1 MVHSLPH
8 VVRRESPASADANR
22 LPRIAVVDDSPEFV
36 ALLDEI
42 FAERFEVVGAS
53 GQSIHRIAEA
63 QPQLLIVDSQPA
75 SGLGGS
81 AWQLVNL
88 ARDHAQLR
96 DVPIIVCTT
105 DYVSFDADGERL
117 ARLENVHLMAK
128 PFALDVLE
136 TLVARLV
143 PGARVETRRAAAS

>member
-8 VVRRESPASADANR
+8 VVRREAHASPDANR
-22 LPRIAVVDDSPEFV
+22 LPRITVVDDSPEFV

-42 FAERFEVVGAS
+42 FSGRFDVMSAS
-53 GQSIHRIAEA
+53 HQSIQAIAETR
-63 QPQLLIVDSQPA
+63 PQLLIVDNEPS
-75 SGLGGS
+75 SGLGLT
-81 AWQLVNL
+81 ALQLVSR
-88 ARDHAQLR
+88 ARDDTQLR

-117 ARLENVHLMAK
+117 ARLKNVHLMAK

-136 TLVARLV
+136 RLVAGLV
-143 PGARVETRRAAAS
+143 PGRRVERLRAAI